1 MCSRR
6 RLAISC
12 VRCVEAISPRS
23 FGNTRRPALSADT
36 AVRIIDRYILKE
48 LVVPF
53 ALGVALF
60 TFFLLIDRIYHLA
73 DLVVARGI
81 PFRLVL
87 RLLVLMLPSFLTH
100 TLSMALLVAVLLA
113 GGRLAGDLEIIAFKA
128 AGVSVLRLFR
138 PVLFAAIGIAL
149 LTTWFTLAVNPRA
162 NDRFKEQLFRML
174 QSHAMSGLQPRVFN
188 DTFGDVIIYVEEI
201 SASQLAL
208 RGVLVS
214 DERDPQLSRII
225 TAREGRVLMEE
236 GNHRVTLRLINGA
249 VNEADVLPSDPATPP
264 AGTKAARRSG
274 AVSPDRYRYTNF
286 SLYDMSLSL
295 TSPLARNARVDKPEK
310 DLGHGALLQRIRELA
325 GDRHG
330 RVPYEVELHKRFA
343 LPVAAL
349 VFALVAF
356 PLAVRSHRV
365 GRAVALAGSLGI
377 LLGYYLLMT
386 SLEGAALRL
395 AIPAW
400 AAMWAPNALFLLVGL
415 IMVTATV
422 YEWQPP
428 RVGWAWHALA
438 AGVRFVSSRVR
449 RAGVEQAGAGH
460 ADSTH
465 ILDRYLIH
473 EFVVLFGIGL
483 TVAATLFVMVDL
495 LQTLDR
501 YLRVKPSLIYIL
513 EHFVFRLPAALYDG
527 LPVVMLVA
535 TVFLFLTLNRFHE
548 LTAMKAAGISL
559 YRISTPILLLGL
571 SVAVS
576 ALLFQ
581 ELFLPRLREL
591 GEEVDRVKIR
601 GELPRP
607 LQSRERMWLRS
618 SDTRFFRIELMS
630 PQTSDLFGVTVL
642 EVDTSF
648 RLRDR
653 FDARQAHWTPDGWE
667 ISDGAYREPRPDG
680 SVDTTPFTL
689 TSIDLSEDIG
699 DFTKFQKR
707 GEDMSYWE
715 LREYITKL
723 QAAGF
728 QVKGYLVDL
737 YSKLSFP
744 LVNLVM
750 VLVGIPFS
758 LQSPRNGRVFGVGL
772 AIAIMAGYLVVHYVA
787 LSFARADLLPPLI
800 AAWAA
805 NVIFFGIGTSL
816 FLRART

>member
-1 MCSRR
+1 
-6 RLAISC
+6 
-12 VRCVEAISPRS
+12 
-23 FGNTRRPALSADT
+23 
-36 AVRIIDRYILKE
+36 VRIIDRYVLKE

-53 ALGVALF
+53 GLGVALL

-73 DLVVARGI
+73 DLVIARGI
-81 PFRLVL
+81 PFTLVL
-87 RLLVLMLPSFLTH
+87 QLLVLMLPSFLTH

-113 GGRLAGDLEIIAFKA
+113 AGRLAGDLEIIAFKA

-138 PVLFAAIGIAL
+138 PVLLAAAGIAL
-149 LTTWFTLAVNPRA
+149 LTAWFTLAVNPRA
-162 NDRFKEQLFRML
+162 NDRFKDRLFRIL
-174 QSHAMSGLQPRVFN
+174 QSHAVSGLQPRVFN
-188 DTFGDVIIYVEEI
+188 DTFGDVIVYVEEV
-201 SASQLAL
+201 SPSQLSL

-225 TAREGRVLMEE
+225 TAREGRVLADET
-236 GNHRVTLRLINGA
+236 NHRVTLRLLNGA
-249 VNEADVLPSDPATPP
+249 VNEADILPSDPATPP
-264 AGTKAARRSG
+264 AGVKTARGSG
-274 AVSPDRYRYTNF
+274 AASPDRYRYTNF

-295 TSPLARNARVDKPEK
+295 TSPLRNARVDKPEK
-310 DLGHGALLQRIRELA
+310 DLGHGPLLQRIRELA
-325 GDRHG
+325 SDRHG
-330 RVPYEVELHKRFA
+330 RMPYEVELHKRFA
-343 LPVAAL
+343 LPVAAI

-365 GRAVALAGSLGI
+365 GRSVALVGSLGI
-377 LLGYYLLMT
+377 LLGYYLLLT

-395 AIPAW
+395 TIPAW
-400 AAMWAPNALFLLVGL
+400 AAMWAPNAIFLFVGFVFL
-415 IMVTATV
+415 IATV

-428 RVGWAWHALA
+428 RVVWAWRALA
-438 AGVRFVSSRVR
+438 AGVRFVGR
-449 RAGVEQAGAGH
+449 RLRRDGAERSAAAG
-460 ADSTH
+460 ADSTY
-465 ILDRYLIH
+465 ILDRYLIR
-473 EFVVLFGIGL
+473 EFVVLFGIGV

-501 YLRVKPSLIYIL
+501 YLRVKPPLGYIV
-513 EHFVFRLPAALYDG
+513 EHFVFRLPPALYDG

-535 TVFLFLTLNRFHE
+535 TVFLFLSLSRFHE

-559 YRISTPILLLGL
+559 YRISTPILLFGL

-576 ALLFQ
+576 AMLFQ
-581 ELFLPRLREL
+581 ELFLPRLKEL

-601 GELPRP
+601 GELPQP
-607 LQSRERMWLRS
+607 LQSRQRMWLRS
-618 SDTRFFRIELMS
+618 SDTRFFRIELMN
-630 PQTSDLFGVTVL
+630 PQTSDLYGVTVL
-642 EVDTSF
+642 EVDENF
-648 RLRDR
+648 QLRDR

-667 ISDGAYREPRPDG
+667 IRDGAYREPRRDG
-680 SVDTTPFTL
+680 SIDTTPFTL
-689 TSIDLSEDIG
+689 TSVDLSENIG
-699 DFTKFQKR
+699 EFTKFQKR

-715 LREYITKL
+715 LREYIAKL

-758 LQSPRNGRVFGVGL
+758 LQSPRTGRVFGVGL
-772 AIAIMAGYLVVHYVA
+772 AIAIMAGYLVVHYIA
-787 LSFARADLLPPLI
+787 LSFARADLLPPLV